1 MSTVMVGA
9 TGEIALPKE
18 LRERYRI
25 DSNTPLRVIETRGG
39 VLLVPLTG
47 QTMSSELQRELA
59 DWQSLG
65 ASSWEAFGYDEGE
78 AR

>member
-1 MSTVMVGA
+1 MSTVTVGT

-47 QTMSSELQRELA
+47 EPMNPELQRELA
-59 DWQSLG
+59 DWQSLSAG
-65 ASSWEAFGYDEGE
+65 AWEGFEYDDGEG
-78 AR
+78 R